1 MNTNQKGFT
10 LVELVVVIVI
20 LGILA
25 ATALPKFVDLSTD
38 AGTAAAQGV
47 AGAIASG
54 TSTNYAAVAVGR
66 AITPVTGPFAVT
78 GANAAV
84 CTTGTLQPIV
94 SGVTLTTGTGN
105 TASNS
110 TFNVGPGAGACGTG
124 GGVAVTCKVQGF
136 KGSAVDATVI
146 CSS

>member
-1 MNTNQKGFT
+1 MNTVQKGFT

-25 ATALPKFVDLSTD
+25 ATALPKFIDLSTD

-54 TSTNYAAVAVGR
+54 TSTNYAAIAVGR
-66 AITPVTGPFAVT
+66 TISGTGPFAIT
-78 GANAAV
+78 GTNAAV
-84 CTTGTLQPIV
+84 CVNTVLQNVV
-94 SGVTLTTGTGN
+94 SGVTLTSAAATTN
-105 TASNS
+105 TQYQI
-110 TFNVGPGAGACGTG
+110 TVGSGACTG
-124 GGVAVTCKVQGF
+124 PGVAVTCNVQGF
-136 KGSAVDATVI
+136 KGSAVPVTVI

>member
-1 MNTNQKGFT
+1 MNTRQKGFT

-66 AITPVTGPFAVT
+66 AISATGPFAVT
-78 GANAAV
+78 GTNAVV
-84 CTTGTLQPIV
+84 CTSATLQPLV
-94 SGVTLTTGTGN
+94 SGVTLKTATAATSN
-105 TASNS
+105 TEYNI
-110 TFNVGPGAGACGTG
+110 TPGATACGTG
-124 GGVAVTCKVQGF
+124 GGVAVTCNVQGF
-136 KGSAVDATVI
+136 KGSAVPVTVI